1 MIYLNSNHYISE
13 NDMSITTINKATLE
27 ETKAFM
33 QNVVNKNPNEEE
45 FHQAVHE
52 VAESV
57 IPFILENPEYK
68 K

>member
-1 MIYLNSNHYISE
+1 
-13 NDMSITTINKATLE
+13 
-27 ETKAFM
+27 M
-33 QNVVNKNPNEEE
+33 QNVINKNPNEEE

-68 K
+68 KVLFRLISNLKKMVYITTI